1 MSAKMKIKVIKKG
14 ERKVAEKAAAPAV
27 TESRTKRDSA
37 RDVVSNVT
45 SWVNDFQA
53 RKREETLVAFD
64 QLFAAKAQ
72 PSEM

>member
-1 MSAKMKIKVIKKG
+1 MAEKMKIKVIKKG

-27 TESRTKRDSA
+27 AETRTKRDAA

-45 SWVNDFQA
+45 AWVNDFQN

-64 QLFAAKAQ
+64 QLFAPSTR